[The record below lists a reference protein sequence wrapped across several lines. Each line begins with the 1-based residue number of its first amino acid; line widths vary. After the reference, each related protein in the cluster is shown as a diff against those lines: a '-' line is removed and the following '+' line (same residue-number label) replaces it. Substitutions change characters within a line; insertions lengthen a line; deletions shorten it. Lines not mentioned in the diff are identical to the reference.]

1 MSEQLK
7 TLIKRGIM
15 KFILE
20 FIVILWS
27 MGSTML
33 LAKLFGDG
41 LAVIFVALAINI
53 TIAAIVNYYGSIYA
67 DKWFEYFD

>member
-7 TLIKRGIM
+7 TLIKRSIF

-20 FIVILWS
+20 FIVVIWS

-33 LAKLFGDG
+33 IAKLFGDSLG
-41 LAVIFVALAINI
+41 IIFIALILNIAI
-53 TIAAIVNYYGSIYA
+53 AWIVNYYGSIYA
-67 DKWFEYFD
+67 EKWFEYFD